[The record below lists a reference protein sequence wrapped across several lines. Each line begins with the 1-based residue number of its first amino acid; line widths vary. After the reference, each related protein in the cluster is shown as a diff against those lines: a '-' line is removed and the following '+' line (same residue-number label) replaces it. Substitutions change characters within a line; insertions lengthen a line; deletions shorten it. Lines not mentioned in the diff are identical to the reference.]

1 MQQDVL
7 EKLFGKKVRASAA
20 SDSGAGGSAGAG
32 GRKKKKAEVTSVLD
46 GKTQQNLGIMVAR
59 LRMPT
64 AAVKTMVRAGT
75 RTKHS
80 ASAPAHR
87 VSARV
92 TARWRR
98 SGTVSQPSPTN
109 EGEGERAVAHGS
121 RRGGSRG
128 TERVRRRQV
137 RMTRRRCCS
146 SARRRS
152 FAALTCARPLPQVC
166 SRTCGPVCAHD
177 HVHSQ
182 VSRAAHADDPVSVLI
197 RWPA

>member
-80 ASAPAHR
+80 AAAPAHR
-87 VSARV
+87 VLRHESLHLGA
-92 TARWRR
+92 A
-98 SGTVSQPSPTN
+98 
-109 EGEGERAVAHGS
+109 
-121 RRGGSRG
+121 
-128 TERVRRRQV
+128 QV
-137 RMTRRRCCS
+137 LS
-146 SARRRS
+146 LNPAQ
-152 FAALTCARPLPQVC
+152 LTKEK
-166 SRTCGPVCAHD
+166 
-177 HVHSQ
+177 
-182 VSRAAHADDPVSVLI
+182 VSVLL
-197 RWPA
+197 RMAPGAADQEALNEYEGDKYA